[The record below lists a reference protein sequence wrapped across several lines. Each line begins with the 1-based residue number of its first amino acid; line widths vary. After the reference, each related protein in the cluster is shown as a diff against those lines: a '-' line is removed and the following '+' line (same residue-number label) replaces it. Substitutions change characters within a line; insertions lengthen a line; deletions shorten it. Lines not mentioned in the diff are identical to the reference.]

1 MKTMFTALLLVSV
14 TASAQPAYDMAKLV
28 MPRWGRGAVAVQTSK
43 DSVMVSW
50 RLLDDNET
58 FNVWQD
64 GKRLNRQ
71 PLTGATQ
78 FYAKAKAG
86 AIYEVECNGVKSRA
100 VTSDKG
106 YLSVPMQKPGEQ
118 YHANDATIADLDGDG
133 EPEIVLKWDP
143 NNSKDNSHSG
153 YTDPAIFDA
162 YRLDGTLMWRINL
175 GRNVRAGAHY
185 SPFIVDDLDGDGKAE
200 MVVRTADGTID
211 GTGAV
216 IGDAEADHRY
226 HAPEATAGPDEPAR
240 EREKKPRHGYIYK
253 GPEYLTVFDGQTGR
267 AIHTT
272 DYVPQRGN
280 LKDWGDNYANRS
292 DRFLAAV
299 GHFGAEGGR
308 PSVVMCRGYYTR
320 AVLAAFDFDGKELKT
335 RWVFDTNQPEWSSY
349 AGQGNHNLRVGDVD
363 GDGMDEIAY
372 GACAID
378 HDGRG
383 LYNTRMGHGDAMHM
397 TPFWPDSKKLYVWN
411 THENKPH
418 GTELHDAAT
427 GEVLLQWK
435 SDRDVGRCMA
445 ADIDPRYPGLEMW
458 SAATTGIRTLKGEL
472 IEVPIDSVGMKA
484 DGQKTGKPHRKDAV
498 SVNFGIWWDGDLLR
512 ELLDHETVTKWDW
525 NAGRTRELAHF
536 DGCAFNNGTKSNPCL
551 CADILGDWREEV
563 LCRTEDSSE
572 LRIYVSPIPTPH
584 RMKSLLLDP
593 IYWYSVVMQNVAYNQ
608 PTCTGFYL
616 GEK

>member
-1 MKTMFTALLLVSV
+1 MKHIFYTLLLAAG
-14 TASAQPAYDMAKLV
+14 TAQAQPAYDMSSLV
-28 MPRWGRGAVAVQTSK
+28 MPRWGRGAVAVPTQG
-43 DSVMVSW
+43 DSVMLSW
-50 RLLDDNET
+50 RLLDDKEE
-58 FNVWQD
+58 FNVYQD
-64 GKRLNRQ
+64 GKRLNKK
-71 PLTGATQ
+71 PLKGATQ

-86 AIYEVECNGVKSRA
+86 AVYEVECGKKRSRA
-100 VTSDKG
+100 LVFDKD
-106 YLSVPMQKPGEQ
+106 YLAIPMQKPSDI

-143 NNSKDNSHSG
+143 NNSKDNSQSG
-153 YTDPAIFDA
+153 FTDPAIFDA

-185 SPFIVDDLDGDGKAE
+185 SPFIVDDLDGDGRAE
-200 MVVRTADGTID
+200 LVVRTGDGTID
-211 GTGAV
+211 GTGTV
-216 IGDAEADHRY
+216 IGAPDADHRY
-226 HAPEATAGPDEPAR
+226 GGSESQLDEPAR
-240 EREKKPRHGYIYK
+240 ERDKKPRHGYIYK
-253 GPEYLTVFDGQTGR
+253 GKEYLTVFDGATGR
-267 AIHTT
+267 VIHTI

-280 LKDWGDNYANRS
+280 LRDWGDNYANRS

-320 AVLAAFDFDGKELKT
+320 AVLACFDFDGKELRQ
-335 RWVFDTNQPEWSSY
+335 RWVFDSNEPEWRSY

-363 GDGMDEIAY
+363 GDGLDEIAY
-372 GACAID
+372 GACTID

-397 TPFWPDSKKLYVWN
+397 TPFWPDSKKLYIWN
-411 THENKPH
+411 THENKH
-418 GTELHDAAT
+418 DGTELHDAAT
-427 GEVLLQWK
+427 GEIVLQWK

-458 SAATTGIRTLKGEL
+458 SAATAGIRTLKGEL
-472 IEVPIDSVGMKA
+472 IEVPIDSVGMKM
-484 DGQKTGKPHRKDAV
+484 DGQKTGKPHRPDAV

-512 ELLDHETVTKWDW
+512 ELLDHETVTKWNWKTGKID
-525 NAGRTRELAHF
+525 RLAHF
-536 DGCAFNNGTKSNPCL
+536 DGCQFNNGTKSNPCL

-563 LCRTEDSSE
+563 LTRTDDSRE
-572 LRIYVSPIPTPH
+572 LRLYISTIPTEH
-584 RMKSLLLDP
+584 RIKSLLLDP